1 MEVPHFKE
9 GNDIPQYTGIAKR
22 SGRIAGIGSG
32 NGSASS
38 GDWWEKLQE
47 YMEDLLEKA
56 GDALDKQL
64 EAIDAELF
72 YLQYG
77 KEVSE
82 KATKLEEAR
91 MDLLEA
97 EQELINAQTERTV
110 RYFNAETG
118 QWEWMADQKD
128 ILKAQEDLAEKQ
140 KDYLQAQYDYLEDV
154 WSELKDDIQK
164 AIDGKKDVNI
174 EKVLKRMMKSKAGGL
189 TGNVEGV
196 IGDLL
201 NLITA
206 LSNGTALDSYDS
218 GGIANGLG
226 YMFKATKT
234 DEVVLNGKLSNAILS
249 PKRSQ
254 QFADFTSSLERMFGM
269 SAMMDKPQ
277 SRMGFNTSN
286 TDSHNII
293 INGMKVG
300 SDMLNKPLSE
310 VLSVLPIYCN

>member
-1 MEVPHFKE
+1 M
-9 GNDIPQYTGIAKR
+9 
-22 SGRIAGIGSG
+22 
-32 NGSASS
+32 
-38 GDWWEKLQE
+38 
-47 YMEDLLEKA
+47 
-56 GDALDKQL
+56 
-64 EAIDAELF
+64 
-72 YLQYG
+72 
-77 KEVSE
+77 
-82 KATKLEEAR
+82 
-91 MDLLEA
+91 
-97 EQELINAQTERTV
+97 
-110 RYFNAETG
+110 
-118 QWEWMADQKD
+118 
-128 ILKAQEDLAEKQ
+128 
-140 KDYLQAQYDYLEDV
+140 
-154 WSELKDDIQK
+154 KDDIQK

-174 EKVLKRMMKSKAGGL
+174 ENVLKRMMKSKAGGL

-226 YMFKATKT
+226 YMFKATKA

-277 SRMGFNTSN
+277 SRMGFSS
-286 TDSHNII
+286 TDSHNNIVYM
-293 INGMKVG
+293 NGIKIG